1 MMVHPTSSH
10 VEHVDTEVIETHEVI
25 PSKCTCLVSMMPD
38 ITQAVHVIRIATHI
52 YVNLF
57 LILIIII
64 YFLIVV
70 VILVLNVLIF
80 TSLLFLIVV
89 LLKLVIIVILFLLFS
104 FFLVSRVLERFV
116 SYYGLLRMNS
126 GDRPP
131 LWL

>member
-25 PSKCTCLVSMMPD
+25 PSKCTCLVDMMPD
-38 ITQAVHVIRIATHI
+38 ITQAVHIIRIATHI

-64 YFLIVV
+64 IYLLIVV
-70 VILVLNVLIF
+70 VIFVLNVLIF

-126 GDRPP
+126 GDRPS
-131 LWL
+131 